1 MKKYEFTNELTEKA
15 FKVYS
20 DSSFI
25 FWIDNNGDF
34 FYSDNPQSEKVELG
48 TLQDVINFLE
58 SFAEEEEE
66 MEGRIVINEYGISVD
81 YEVAENLMDGDLREK
96 VAYDISPC
104 TDQEFFDAYV
114 KAHQKKFGETWELAK
129 ENPCY

>member
-25 FWIDNNGDF
+25 FWVDNNGDF

-58 SFAEEEEE
+58 SFAEEEE
-66 MEGRIVINEYGISVD
+66 MEGRMVKNEYGVNID
-81 YEVAENLMDGDLREK
+81 YEVAESLMDGDLREK

-104 TDQEFFDAYV
+104 TDQEFFDAYA
-114 KAHQKKFGETWELAK
+114 KAHQEKFGETWELAK

>member
-58 SFAEEEEE
+58 SFAEEEE
-66 MEGRIVINEYGISVD
+66 MEGRTVINEYGISVD
-81 YEVAENLMDGDLREK
+81 YEAAENLMDGDLREK

-104 TDQEFFDAYV
+104 TNQEFFDAYV

>member
-25 FWIDNNGDF
+25 FWVDNNGGF

-58 SFAEEEEE
+58 SFAEEE
-66 MEGRIVINEYGISVD
+66 MEGRMVKNEYGVNID
-81 YEVAENLMDGDLREK
+81 YEVAESLMDGDLREK

-104 TDQEFFDAYV
+104 TDQEFFDAYA
-114 KAHQKKFGETWELAK
+114 KAHQEKFGETWELAK